1 MLARHGSL
9 LEYTPA
15 GYFLHLIFIPGG
27 GILPFMEPQGDARRK
42 LKQRLN
48 RIAGQVAGI
57 QRMVDEDRY
66 CVDILTQIAAVRSA
80 LDSVGVEL
88 LTEHVSSCVIG
99 HGTESEHECAKPMT
113 QEQLVEEV
121 KTVLGR
127 FLK

>member
-1 MLARHGSL
+1 MDNNTES
-9 LEYTPA
+9 
-15 GYFLHLIFIPGG
+15 
-27 GILPFMEPQGDARRK
+27 RK
-42 LKQRLN
+42 KLTTRLK

-57 QRMVDEDRY
+57 QRMVEEDRY

-113 QEQLVEEV
+113 QEQLVDEV

>member
-1 MLARHGSL
+1 
-9 LEYTPA
+9 
-15 GYFLHLIFIPGG
+15 
-27 GILPFMEPQGDARRK
+27 MEDKANSRK
-42 LKQRLN
+42 KLTTRLK

-57 QRMVDEDRY
+57 QRMVDEERY

-88 LTEHVSSCVIG
+88 LTEHVSSCVVG

-121 KTVLGR
+121 KMVIGR

>member
-1 MLARHGSL
+1 MVC
-9 LEYTPA
+9 
-15 GYFLHLIFIPGG
+15 
-27 GILPFMEPQGDARRK
+27 MEPQGDSRRK

-66 CVDILTQIAAVRSA
+66 CVDILTQIAATRSA
-80 LDSVGVEL
+80 LDSLGVEL

>member
-1 MLARHGSL
+1 MKDQADS
-9 LEYTPA
+9 
-15 GYFLHLIFIPGG
+15 
-27 GILPFMEPQGDARRK
+27 RK
-42 LKQRLN
+42 KLTTRLK

-57 QRMVDEDRY
+57 QRMVDEERY

-88 LTEHVSSCVIG
+88 LTEHVSSCVVG
-99 HGTESEHECAKPMT
+99 HGTESEHECARPMT

>member
-1 MLARHGSL
+1 
-9 LEYTPA
+9 
-15 GYFLHLIFIPGG
+15 
-27 GILPFMEPQGDARRK
+27 MEDQTNSRRK
-42 LKQRLN
+42 LTTRLK

-57 QRMVDEDRY
+57 QRMVDEERY

-88 LTEHVSSCVIG
+88 LTEHVSSCVVG

>member
-1 MLARHGSL
+1 
-9 LEYTPA
+9 
-15 GYFLHLIFIPGG
+15 
-27 GILPFMEPQGDARRK
+27 MENRADSRK
-42 LKQRLN
+42 KLTMRLK

-88 LTEHVSSCVIG
+88 LTEHVSSCVVG
-99 HGTESEHECAKPMT
+99 HGTETEHECAKPMT
-113 QEQLVEEV
+113 QEELVEEV
-121 KTVLGR
+121 KAVLGR

>member
-1 MLARHGSL
+1 MDKNTES
-9 LEYTPA
+9 
-15 GYFLHLIFIPGG
+15 
-27 GILPFMEPQGDARRK
+27 RK
-42 LKQRLN
+42 KLTTRLK

-57 QRMVDEDRY
+57 QRMVEEDRY

-88 LTEHVSSCVIG
+88 LTEHVSSCVVG

>member
-1 MLARHGSL
+1 MHDKTNS
-9 LEYTPA
+9 
-15 GYFLHLIFIPGG
+15 
-27 GILPFMEPQGDARRK
+27 RK
-42 LKQRLN
+42 KLTTRLK

-57 QRMVDEDRY
+57 QRMVDEERY

-88 LTEHVSSCVIG
+88 LTEHVSSCVVG

>member
-1 MLARHGSL
+1 
-9 LEYTPA
+9 
-15 GYFLHLIFIPGG
+15 
-27 GILPFMEPQGDARRK
+27 MEDKANSRK
-42 LKQRLN
+42 KLTTRLK

-57 QRMVDEDRY
+57 QRMVDEERY

-80 LDSVGVEL
+80 LDTVGIEL

-99 HGTESEHECAKPMT
+99 HGTESEHECARPMT

>member
-1 MLARHGSL
+1 MKDQTDSRK
-9 LEYTPA
+9 
-15 GYFLHLIFIPGG
+15 
-27 GILPFMEPQGDARRK
+27 K

-88 LTEHVSSCVIG
+88 LTEHVSSCVVG
-99 HGTESEHECAKPMT
+99 HGTESEHECAKPMS

-121 KTVLGR
+121 KSVLGR

>member
-1 MLARHGSL
+1 MDKT
-9 LEYTPA
+9 TPS
-15 GYFLHLIFIPGG
+15 
-27 GILPFMEPQGDARRK
+27 RK
-42 LKQRLN
+42 KLTTRLN

-57 QRMVDEDRY
+57 QRMVDEERY

-80 LDSVGVEL
+80 LDSVSVEL
-88 LTEHVSSCVIG
+88 ISDHVSTCVVG

-127 FLK
+127 FLR

>member
-1 MLARHGSL
+1 MTDRADS
-9 LEYTPA
+9 
-15 GYFLHLIFIPGG
+15 
-27 GILPFMEPQGDARRK
+27 RK
-42 LKQRLN
+42 KLTTRLK

-57 QRMVDEDRY
+57 QRMVDEERY

-88 LTEHVSSCVIG
+88 LTEHVSSCVVG

>member
-1 MLARHGSL
+1 MKDQADS
-9 LEYTPA
+9 
-15 GYFLHLIFIPGG
+15 
-27 GILPFMEPQGDARRK
+27 RK
-42 LKQRLN
+42 KLTTRLK

-57 QRMVDEDRY
+57 QRMVDEERY

-88 LTEHVSSCVIG
+88 LTEHVSSCVVG